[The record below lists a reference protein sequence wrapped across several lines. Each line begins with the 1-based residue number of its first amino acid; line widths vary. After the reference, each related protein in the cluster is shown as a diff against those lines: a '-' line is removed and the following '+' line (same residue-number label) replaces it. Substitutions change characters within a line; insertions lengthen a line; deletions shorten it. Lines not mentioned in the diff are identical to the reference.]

1 MDNNLASLFSQIETL
16 RQKNP
21 ADALKV
27 AEVVLRQAEGS
38 SRLQALFAWGG
49 IQRIFGRW
57 NDTESAYYVA
67 AELVRARGIRIGDL
81 LDWLGR
87 MAFLRLDQHRFGEAR
102 KYAERAVEICRTMAE
117 RRRLS
122 LALTDL
128 AMVCLG
134 ERKLSKAISYIR
146 EALEGLSPSDRAY
159 RPAVMTLVMA
169 LCESPD
175 GDLDEIFHW
184 LGEARGEDPP
194 GSFNESKFRWLEG
207 LAHRRAGD
215 YDLAEACL
223 RSAFGSLSALGVGTD
238 AALCCF
244 DLALVYLD
252 QGCAEK
258 AKRLA
263 GELFPVF
270 RALRFNR
277 EEASALMIFRR
288 AAENNALSAE
298 VVHGVKAEVGRIP
311 TTPILHP
318 EVDSLPL
325 GTDQQLPAL
334 PAP

>member
-1 MDNNLASLFSQIETL
+1 MGDTLVFLFSQIETL

-49 IQRIFGRW
+49 IQRILGRW
-57 NDTESAYYVA
+57 DDAESAYFVA
-67 AELVRARGIRIGDL
+67 GELVRARGIRIGDL
-81 LDWLGR
+81 LDWLER
-87 MAFLRLDQHRFGEAR
+87 MAFLWRDQHRFGEAR
-102 KYAERAVEICRTMAE
+102 KYAERAVEICRTMADH
-117 RRRLS
+117 RRLS
-122 LALTDL
+122 MALIVL

-134 ERKLSKAISYIR
+134 ERSLSKAIRYIR
-146 EALEGLSPSDRAY
+146 EALEGLDPSDRGY

-175 GDLDEIFHW
+175 GDLEEIFHW
-184 LGEARGEDPP
+184 LEEARADDPP
-194 GSFNESKFRWLEG
+194 GSFNESKFLWLEG
-207 LAHRRAGD
+207 LVNRRAGD
-215 YDLAEACL
+215 YDLAEECL
-223 RSAFGSLSALGVGTD
+223 HSAFGSLSALGVGTD

-277 EEASALMIFRR
+277 AEASALMIFRR
-288 AAENNALSAE
+288 AAENNALSAD

-311 TTPILHP
+311 STPILQP
-318 EVDSLPL
+318 EVDSLPPV
-325 GTDQQLPAL
+325 TDQQLPAL
-334 PAP
+334 PAR

>member
-1 MDNNLASLFSQIETL
+1 MGDNLASLFSQIETL
-16 RQKNP
+16 RQKHP

-38 SRLQALFAWGG
+38 SRVQALFAWGG
-49 IQRIFGRW
+49 IQRILGRW
-57 NDTESAYYVA
+57 DETEAAYYVA
-67 AELVRARGIRIGDL
+67 GELVRSRGIRIRDL
-81 LDWLGR
+81 LDWLGQ
-87 MAFLRLDQHRFGEAR
+87 MAFLRVDQHRFGEAR
-102 KYAERAVEICRTMAE
+102 QYAERAVEICRTMAE

-134 ERKLSKAISYIR
+134 DSKLSKAIRCIR
-146 EALEGLSPSDRAY
+146 EALEGLDPSDPGY
-159 RPAVMTLVMA
+159 RPALMTLVLA

-175 GDLDEIFHW
+175 GDLEEIFHW
-184 LGEARGEDPP
+184 LEEARGEDPP
-194 GSFNESKFRWLEG
+194 GSFNESKFCWLEG

-215 YDLAEACL
+215 YDTAEACL
-223 RSAFGSLSALGVGTD
+223 RRAFGSFSALGVGTD

-258 AKRLA
+258 ARRLA

-270 RALRFNR
+270 RSLRFNR
-277 EEASALMIFRR
+277 EETTALMIFRR
-288 AAENNALSAE
+288 AAENNALSAD
-298 VVHGVKAEVGRIP
+298 VVNGVRRIP

-334 PAP
+334 PAR